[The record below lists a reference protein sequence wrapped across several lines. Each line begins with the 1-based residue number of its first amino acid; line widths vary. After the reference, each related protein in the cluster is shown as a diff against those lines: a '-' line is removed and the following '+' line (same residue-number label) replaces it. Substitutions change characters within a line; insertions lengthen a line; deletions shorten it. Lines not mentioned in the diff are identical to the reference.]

1 MFRERIISII
11 SFCLYLA
18 AVAYLCFAKPEDV
31 PHLPEYWF
39 GIPADKLGHLLM
51 FMPFPFLGY
60 LAFSNEETN
69 LRRKVLLLTGLLAAG
84 AAIAVATEQ
93 VQALLQYRT
102 ADIDDLVADAIG
114 IFCGGVATF
123 IYITLKKRT

>member
-1 MFRERIISII
+1 MLTIRTISTI

-39 GIPADKLGHLLM
+39 GLPADKLGHLLM

-60 LAFSNEETN
+60 LAFSNTEASFF
-69 LRRKVLLLTGLLAAG
+69 RKALLLTGLLAAG
-84 AAIAVATEQ
+84 AAIAVATEH

-123 IYITLKKRT
+123 IYITLKKQI

>member
-1 MFRERIISII
+1 MPYKRVISLTI
-11 SFCLYLA
+11 FTVYLA
-18 AVAYLCFAKPEDV
+18 AVAYLCFAKPEAV

-39 GIPADKLGHLLM
+39 CLPADKLGHFLM
-51 FMPFPFLGY
+51 FLPFPFLGY
-60 LAFSNEETN
+60 MAFSHEEMDS
-69 LRRKVLLLTGLLAAG
+69 RRKTILLACLLAAG

-102 ADIDDLVADAIG
+102 ADIDDLMADAIG

-123 IYITLKKRT
+123 LYITQKKRA